1 MCSGAVILYNIPRV
15 VIGENTTLMG
25 AENLLK
31 CNDVEVVVLNDMK
44 CRDMFLRFTCNNCEI
59 WDEELKKVGLLS
71 NFSKTVG
78 CASFKVYDS
87 ESAEIVTLFLN
98 SYDDRERISYK
109 LIRQLEKIAMDYEFK
124 SIVVSFDSKEDI
136 LIEIFEKL
144 DYRFVD
150 DLLMKKEFK
159 SLI

>member
-1 MCSGAVILYNIPRV
+1 MEIIVTDERDERFVDMCSSFGCEV
-15 VIGENTTLMG
+15 
-25 AENLLK
+25 
-31 CNDVEVVVLNDMK
+31 NDPQVVL
-44 CRDMFLRFTCNNCEI
+44 LLNNF
-59 WDEELKKVGLLS
+59 G
-71 NFSKTVG
+71 KTVG

-87 ESAEIVTLFLN
+87 ESAEITTLFLN
-98 SYDDRERISYK
+98 SYDNRERISYK

-144 DYRFVD
+144 DYRFTE

-159 SLI
+159 SII

>member
-1 MCSGAVILYNIPRV
+1 MEITVTDERDERFIEMCSSFGC
-15 VIGENTTLMG
+15 
-25 AENLLK
+25 K
-31 CNDVEVVVLNDMK
+31 VEDPQVVL
-44 CRDMFLRFTCNNCEI
+44 LLNNY
-59 WDEELKKVGLLS
+59 KKTG
-71 NFSKTVG
+71 G

-98 SYDDRERISYK
+98 SYDDREKISYK

-124 SIVVSFDSKEDI
+124 SIVVSFDSKDDI
-136 LIEIFEKL
+136 LIDVFEKL

-150 DLLMKKEFK
+150 ELLMKKEFK

>member
-1 MCSGAVILYNIPRV
+1 MEIIITDERDERFVDMCSSFG
-15 VIGENTTLMG
+15 
-25 AENLLK
+25 
-31 CNDVEVVVLNDMK
+31 CEVNEPQVVL
-44 CRDMFLRFTCNNCEI
+44 LLNNF
-59 WDEELKKVGLLS
+59 G
-71 NFSKTVG
+71 KTVG

-87 ESAEIVTLFLN
+87 ESAEITTLFLN
-98 SYDDRERISYK
+98 SYDNRERISYK

-144 DYRFVD
+144 DYRFTE

-159 SLI
+159 SII

>member
-1 MCSGAVILYNIPRV
+1 
-15 VIGENTTLMG
+15 
-25 AENLLK
+25 
-31 CNDVEVVVLNDMK
+31 
-44 CRDMFLRFTCNNCEI
+44 
-59 WDEELKKVGLLS
+59 
-71 NFSKTVG
+71 
-78 CASFKVYDS
+78 
-87 ESAEIVTLFLN
+87 
-98 SYDDRERISYK
+98 
-109 LIRQLEKIAMDYEFK
+109 MDYEFK